1 MNRVFVSVTENIDSP
16 EWINLVEN
24 FVLSVLENQKKDGW
38 ELSVLFC
45 DDSFIQHLNKEFR
58 EIDSPTDILSFEDG
72 TEYED
77 EDGKWYSAGDIAIS
91 LETFTKNAKEFGVS
105 LDNELK
111 RLLIHGVLHLTGL
124 DHGEAHIAKDRTFE
138 VGTEDDKKMLELQEE
153 ILLLLNNKVIIK

>member
-1 MNRVFVSVTENIDSP
+1 MNRICVSVLEQLQAP
-16 EWINLVEN
+16 EWISEIEG
-24 FVLSVLENQKKDGW
+24 FVQKILENQKKDGW

-45 DDSFIQHLNKEFR
+45 NDDFIQNLNKDFR

-77 EDGKWYSAGDIAIS
+77 EEGAWYSAGDIAIS
-91 LETFTKNAKEFGVS
+91 LETFAKNAEEFGVS

-111 RLLIHGVLHLTGL
+111 RLLIHGVLHLSGM

-138 VGTEDDKKMLELQEE
+138 GGTSEDKKMLELQEE
-153 ILLLLNNKVIIK
+153 LLLLLDNKIIIK

>member
-1 MNRVFVSVTENIDSP
+1 MNRILVSVTEKINEP
-16 EWINLVEN
+16 EWISEIEPFVETI
-24 FVLSVLENQKKDGW
+24 LQNQKKDGW

-45 DDSFIQHLNKEFR
+45 DDAFIQQLNKDFR
-58 EIDSPTDILSFEDG
+58 DIDSPTDILSFEDG

-91 LETFTKNAKEFGVS
+91 LETFAKNAKEFGVS

-111 RLLIHGVLHLTGL
+111 RLLIHGILHLSGM

-138 VGTEDDKKMLELQEE
+138 GGSDDDRKMLELQEE
-153 ILLLLNNKVIIK
+153 ILLLLDNKVIIN

>member
-1 MNRVFVSVTENIDSP
+1 MNRILVSVTEKINEP
-16 EWINLVEN
+16 EWISEIEPFVETI
-24 FVLSVLENQKKDGW
+24 LQNQKKDGW

-45 DDSFIQHLNKEFR
+45 DDGFIQQLNKDFR
-58 EIDSPTDILSFEDG
+58 DIDSPTDILSFEDS

-91 LETFTKNAKEFGVS
+91 LETFAKNAKEFGVS

-111 RLLIHGVLHLTGL
+111 RLLIHGILHLSGM

-138 VGTEDDKKMLELQEE
+138 GGSDEDRKMLELQEE
-153 ILLLLNNKVIIK
+153 LLLLLDNKVIIN

>member
-91 LETFTKNAKEFGVS
+91 LETFTKNAKEFF
-105 LDNELK
+105 NLK
-111 RLLIHGVLHLTGL
+111 
-124 DHGEAHIAKDRTFE
+124 
-138 VGTEDDKKMLELQEE
+138 
-153 ILLLLNNKVIIK
+153 